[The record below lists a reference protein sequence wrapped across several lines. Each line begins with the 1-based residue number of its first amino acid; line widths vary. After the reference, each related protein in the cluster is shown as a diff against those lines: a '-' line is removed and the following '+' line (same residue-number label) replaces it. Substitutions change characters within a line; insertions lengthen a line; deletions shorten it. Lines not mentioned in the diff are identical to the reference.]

1 MMDKAIEKIGFF
13 NTEEIQEIGLNLT
26 RELLGKIKSPE
37 PGDDKIE
44 EKTQEDSGTFPEQGQ
59 YTKEEQ
65 DEITGTIK
73 DQEQEKT
80 IENFSE
86 YELEL
91 IKIYKEDAEE
101 MLEFIRNI
109 DYVGEYGIKKE
120 EVNDLIKVKTEMFWS
135 VFLEE
140 IIEEN
145 EFFNGK
151 KNEKAFE
158 IIKEELVGAENVGS
172 ADVSNADAGQKTQ
185 PQPDAVQS
193 QQSSDAK
200 PSQEELVQV
209 SGVPDN
215 LPTVDVQGDSE
226 KFSSDELE
234 NELRKIRKEFEINVQ
249 GDQIIEEEKNKEVVN
264 NLREAFRKIG
274 KDGFDGIEMIVLQ
287 KKKSSVIIKGKKIN
301 LKYDISSL
309 EMADELKKL
318 ISKAKEKWKEERT
331 KERKDGG
338 FYDSQFIKGIQA
350 KYPDFLPSFEK
361 QLDEDKI
368 PIRAQFNLLEVF
380 AGADLL
386 DDKKLS
392 NRMLKELASAKFYFY
407 MKKQSKFPDEIEY
420 IGENFSGG
428 LKIIFGSNEKSDI
441 NSLGRILKNALLDL

>member
-44 EKTQEDSGTFPEQGQ
+44 EKPQEDPGTFPEQGQ
-59 YTKEEQ
+59 YIKEER
-65 DEITGTIK
+65 DEIVGTIK
-73 DQEQEKT
+73 DQEQEEA

-91 IKIYKEDAEE
+91 IKIYKGDARE

-185 PQPDAVQS
+185 PQPDAAQS
-193 QQSSDAK
+193 QQSSASK
-200 PSQEELVQV
+200 SSQGPVQV
-209 SGVPDN
+209 SGAPDN
-215 LPTVDVQGDSE
+215 LPIADIQSGSE

-264 NLREAFRKIG
+264 SLWEAFRQIG
-274 KDGFDGIEMIVLQ
+274 KDGFDGIEMVVLQ
-287 KKKSSVIIKGKKIN
+287 KKKSSVISKGKKIN
-301 LKYDISSL
+301 LKYDIPSL

-318 ISKAKEKWKEERT
+318 ISKAKEKWKEGRT

-338 FYDSQFIKGIQA
+338 FYDNQFIKGIQA
-350 KYPDFLPSFEK
+350 RYPDFLPNFEK
-361 QLDEDKI
+361 QLDEDEI
-368 PIRAQFNLLEVF
+368 PIRAQLNLLEVF

-386 DDKKLS
+386 DGKKLS
-392 NRMLKELASAKFYFY
+392 NRMLEGLASVKFYFY
-407 MKKQSKFPDEIEY
+407 MEKQSKFPDEVENIT
-420 IGENFSGG
+420 ENFSGG
-428 LKIIFGSNEKSDI
+428 LKITFGSNEKSDI

>member
-44 EKTQEDSGTFPEQGQ
+44 EKPQEDPGTFPEQGQ
-59 YTKEEQ
+59 YIKEEQ
-65 DEITGTIK
+65 DEIIETIK
-73 DQEQEKT
+73 SQEQEKA

-91 IKIYKEDAEE
+91 IKIYKGDARE

-200 PSQEELVQV
+200 PSQEESVQV

-215 LPTVDVQGDSE
+215 LPIADIQGDSE

-264 NLREAFRKIG
+264 NLWEAFRQIG
-274 KDGFDGIEMIVLQ
+274 KDGLGGIEMIVLQ
-287 KKKSSVIIKGKKIN
+287 KSKSGVISKGKVIS
-301 LKYDISSL
+301 LKYGISSQ
-309 EMADELKKL
+309 EMADELRKL
-318 ISKAKEKWKEERT
+318 ISKAKKKRKEERI

-338 FYDSQFIKGIQA
+338 LYDNQFIKGIQA
-350 KYPDFLPSFEK
+350 RYPDFLPNFEK
-361 QLDEDKI
+361 QMDEDEI
-368 PIRAQFNLLEVF
+368 PIRAQLNLLEVF
-380 AGADLL
+380 ASADLL
-386 DDKKLS
+386 DGKKLS
-392 NRMLKELASAKFYFY
+392 NRMLEGLASVKFHFY
-407 MKKQSKFPDEIEY
+407 MEKQSKFPDEIKY
-420 IGENFSGG
+420 IEKYPSGE
-428 LKIIFGSNEKSDI
+428 LVIIFGSNEKTDSD
-441 NSLGRILKNALLDL
+441 SLREMLKNALYDL

>member
-91 IKIYKEDAEE
+91 IKIYKGDAEE

-109 DYVGEYGIKKE
+109 DYVGEHGIKKE
-120 EVNDLIKVKTEMFWS
+120 EVASLIKVKIEMFWG

-140 IIEEN
+140 IIEEG
-145 EFFNGK
+145 EFSNGK

-158 IIKEELVGAENVGS
+158 MIKEELTGAENVEP
-172 ADVSNADAGQKTQ
+172 ADVSDADAGKKTQ
-185 PQPDAVQS
+185 PQSDAAQS
-193 QQSSDAK
+193 QQSSASK
-200 PSQEELVQV
+200 SSQGPVQV
-209 SGVPDN
+209 SGAPDN
-215 LPTVDVQGDSE
+215 LPIADIQSGSE

-264 NLREAFRKIG
+264 SLWEAFRQIG
-274 KDGFDGIEMIVLQ
+274 KDGFDGIEMVVLQ
-287 KKKSSVIIKGKKIN
+287 KKKSSVISKGKKIN
-301 LKYDISSL
+301 LKYDIPSL

-318 ISKAKEKWKEERT
+318 ISKAKEKWKEGRT

-338 FYDSQFIKGIQA
+338 FYDNQFIKGIQA
-350 KYPDFLPSFEK
+350 RYPDFLPNFEK
-361 QLDEDKI
+361 QLDEDEI
-368 PIRAQFNLLEVF
+368 PIRAQLNLLEVF

-386 DDKKLS
+386 DGKKLS
-392 NRMLKELASAKFYFY
+392 NRMLEGLASVKFYFY
-407 MKKQSKFPDEIEY
+407 MEKQSKFPDEVENIT
-420 IGENFSGG
+420 ENFSGG
-428 LKIIFGSNEKSDI
+428 LKITFGSNEKSDI